1 MKKNVF
7 WKPWDERIY
16 VLLFPGFSL
25 TSHTSSDKGLAPS
38 QSNSYYKISLSVKL
52 REFFQETCDLQV
64 ENFLDSFHI
73 QHLAWSC
80 YPCLWHSLPIVF
92 VFKNVLAV
100 LGPLHFHT
108 SFSISLSTFIKKLM
122 GIQIRLSFLHFCQK
136 KKLSQISVPQ
146 INRSYCFNVFPVNLF
161 SVWVYLF
168 LFWVFFFFSFHI

>member
-1 MKKNVF
+1 M
-7 WKPWDERIY
+7 
-16 VLLFPGFSL
+16 FPGFSL

-161 SVWVYLF
+161 SV
-168 LFWVFFFFSFHI
+168 